1 MDFSKVFDTI
11 NHELLLAK
19 LYAYGFTKHSLLE
32 LLSYLSNRKQR
43 VKINNTFSSW
53 KDLIQGVPQGLVTGP
68 LLFNIYLNDL
78 FFTLKNIDILI
89 LQMILHPILVI
100 IALIRS

>member
-19 LYAYGFTKHSLLE
+19 LYAYSFTKHSLLE

-53 KDLIQGVPQGLVTGP
+53 KDLIQGIPQGLVTGP

-78 FFTLKNIDILI
+78 FFTLKNTDILI
-89 LQMILHPILVI
+89 LQMILHPIFVI
-100 IALIRS
+100 IPLIRS

>member
-1 MDFSKVFDTI
+1 MHTV
-11 NHELLLAK
+11 
-19 LYAYGFTKHSLLE
+19 FTKHSFLE

-53 KDLIQGVPQGLVTGP
+53 KDLIQGIPQGLVTGP

-89 LQMILHPILVI
+89 LQMILHPIFVI